1 MRDPLEVIARVRRPL
16 GAKERKQEY
25 DIPERG
31 HLMKV
36 AEARLQYN
44 LARDASPSDGHRQN
58 L

>member
-1 MRDPLEVIARVRRPL
+1 VRRLL
-16 GAKERKQEY
+16 GPKERKQEY
-25 DIPERG
+25 DIPEKG

-44 LARDASPSDGHRQN
+44 LARDASPGDVHRQN